1 LRVLLDLVR
10 TEPGVLKTIVVIA
23 SVVTACF
30 FTQRFFKRDL
40 ERDQYY
46 YLRDISLIASW
57 AICGIWTESGPMKLM
72 ITAGVIAGLIGF
84 CQKVVKNWDLRF
96 CYLAIGLGVA
106 ILGPRITF
114 IGRPDGEF
122 LYLSSTVTILV
133 LSSLWMSFFPILAQE
148 LDEIPGMGGGLVLVS
163 WALMAAVTAV
173 SSKGPSDALMMS
185 VCGLALIAVF
195 RTRHVNVYRRLGTS
209 LSAMWGTLLA
219 GTSML
224 GASKGVAFATVMIL
238 PLGLFAIPIVE
249 TSLSVLS
256 AAFSP
261 KPLGNMIFYRK
272 LVRRGIDHP
281 TAVFIVT
288 GVCGVAGISTACLQM
303 KIVDPLPLAVTL
315 ILVGLGVYV
324 AYAGARERGNIFG
337 GRPSLWNVTVD
348 NFSLDYALGKVG
360 GWISSGN
367 LPRIIVTPDA
377 LAALRSRRDEKYGGI
392 VRNAGLSLPDGT
404 GLVWALRFL
413 GGSVRERISGVD
425 FADSL
430 CRLAPGHGW
439 SFYFFGG
446 RLGVAERAAER
457 VKAKYPGLIV
467 RGARS
472 GYFGPD
478 ENDAICREIRESG
491 ANILFV
497 ALGAP
502 RQEYWLAENIGK
514 LGGIVGMGVGGTL
527 DVMSGRLKRA
537 PSAWRKMRL
546 EWLYRTIQEPSRIRR
561 VVKLPLFVA
570 LVLLKKTGFDF
581 WKPANIKNKAR
592 HPIHEDGQNA
602 ETGSENTG
610 SDGSGAGRSRR

>member
-1 LRVLLDLVR
+1 MDS
-10 TEPGVLKTIVVIA
+10 GVIKTVVVIT
-23 SVVTACF
+23 SVVIACF

-40 ERDQYY
+40 EGDQYY

-122 LYLSSTVTILV
+122 LYLSNTATIV
-133 LSSLWMSFFPILAQE
+133 ILSSLWMGFFPILVQG

-163 WALMAAVTAV
+163 WALMVAVTAI
-173 SSKGPSDALMMS
+173 SSTGPSDALMLS
-185 VCGLALIAVF
+185 VCGLALIVVF
-195 RTRHVNVYRRLGTS
+195 WTRHVNVYRRLGTS

-272 LVRRGIDHP
+272 LVVRGIDHP

-288 GVCGVAGISTACLQM
+288 GVCGLAGISTACLQM
-303 KIVDPLPLAVTL
+303 KAVDPLSLAAV
-315 ILVGLGVYV
+315 IALVALGFYV
-324 AYAGARERGNIFG
+324 SYAGTRERRDILGR
-337 GRPSLWNVTVD
+337 RPSLWNVTVD
-348 NFSLDYALGKVG
+348 SFSLDYALGRVS
-360 GWISSGN
+360 GWISSGD
-367 LPRIIVTPDA
+367 LPQIIVTPDA
-377 LAALRSRRDEKYGGI
+377 LAALRSRRDERYGEI
-392 VRNAGLSLPDGT
+392 VRNAGLVLPDGT
-404 GLVWALRFL
+404 GLIWALRFL
-413 GGSVRERISGVD
+413 GGRVHEQISGVD
-425 FADSL
+425 FVDNL
-430 CRLAPGHGW
+430 CRIAPGHGW

-446 RLGVAERAAER
+446 RPGVAARAAER
-457 VKAKYPGLIV
+457 AKAKYPGLTV
-467 RGARS
+467 RGTRS
-472 GYFGPD
+472 GYFRRGESD
-478 ENDAICREIRESG
+478 VICREIRESG
-491 ANILFV
+491 ANILLV
-497 ALGAP
+497 ALGSP
-502 RQEYWLAENIGK
+502 RQEYWLAENAGK
-514 LGGIVGMGVGGTL
+514 LGCVVGMGVGGTF

-537 PSAWRKMRL
+537 PLAWRRMRL

-570 LVLLKKTGFDF
+570 LVLLKKIGFDF
-581 WKPANIKNKAR
+581 WKPPKLPEAADFKNKAR
-592 HPIHEDGQNA
+592 
-602 ETGSENTG
+602 
-610 SDGSGAGRSRR
+610 